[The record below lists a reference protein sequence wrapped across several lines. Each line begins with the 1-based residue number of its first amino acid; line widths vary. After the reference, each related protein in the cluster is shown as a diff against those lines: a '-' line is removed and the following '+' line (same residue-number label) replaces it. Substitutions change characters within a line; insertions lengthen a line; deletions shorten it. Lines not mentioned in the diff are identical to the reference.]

1 MEKPGMKTLTLHPGR
16 ERRILRGHRW
26 VFSNEIADPIHD
38 FEPGSWVEVL
48 TAKGLSLGAGY
59 VNPAS
64 LIAVR
69 LVCPPGKKP
78 DEKFFRQT
86 LLEAANLRQSLYPG
100 AESYR
105 VVFGE
110 SDRLP
115 GLVVDR
121 YGDVLVYQAGT
132 VGMAGME
139 ELMRQLLLDL
149 FRPAALVFRNDSPSR
164 ALEGLA
170 PEKGVA
176 CGSLTG
182 DVPICIDGIRYLVD
196 VLGGQKTGM
205 YLDQRDNRNAA
216 KHWMKGKRVLDLF
229 CYNGAWSLSAVA
241 GGAAEAIGVD
251 QSRRCRSGPPQRGA
265 EWIRRPL
272 IFYCRRCF
280 RLPQTDCA
288 GVFRRNRPGPAGIRQ
303 DQVGRHGSRE
313 GLHRYK
319 PPGASCPQTRRN
331 PDHLFL
337 LLPHERR
344 AFPGS
349 PDLRRTGE
357 RKKASL
363 APGQR
368 PVPRP
373 SGPLGHARDQ
383 IFEMFRSAS
392 GLTGERRTEDGG
404 QKTEDRRRRTEDAK
418 PETNLRSKKYFL
430 A

>member
-1 MEKPGMKTLTLHPGR
+1 MKTLTLHPGR

-26 VFSNEIADPIHD
+26 VFSNEIAHPIHD

-59 VNPAS
+59 INPAS

-86 LLEAANLRQSLYPG
+86 LLEAASLRQFLYPA
-100 AESYR
+100 AESCR
-105 VVFGE
+105 LVFGE

-121 YGDVLVYQAGT
+121 YGEVLVYQAGT

-176 CGSLTG
+176 FGSVTG
-182 DVPICIDGIRYLVD
+182 DIPIRIDGVRYLVD

-216 KHWMKGKRVLDLF
+216 KHWMKDKRVLDLF
-229 CYNGAWSLSAVA
+229 CYNGAWGLSAVA
-241 GGAAEAIGVD
+241 GGAAEVIGVD
-251 QSRRCRSGPPQRGA
+251 QSADAVDQA
-265 EWIRRPL
+265 
-272 IFYCRRCF
+272 
-280 RLPQTDCA
+280 
-288 GVFRRNRPGPAGIRQ
+288 RRNADLNGFGDRSSFIAGDVFDYLKRVARASFDVIVLDPPAFA
-303 DQVGRHGSRE
+303 
-313 GLHRYK
+313 K
-319 PPGASCPQTRRN
+319 TRSAVAEAAKGYTDIN
-331 PDHLFL
+331 
-337 LLPHERR
+337 RR
-344 AFPGS
+344 ALLALKPGGILITCS
-349 PDLRRTGE
+349 CSYHMSEELFREALISAGQSSGRKLRLLQVSGQ
-357 RKKASL
+357 SL
-363 APGQR
+363 DHPA
-368 PVPRP
+368 
-373 SGPLGHARDQ
+373 LLA
-383 IFEMFRSAS
+383 M
-392 GLTGERRTEDGG
+392 
-404 QKTEDRRRRTEDAK
+404 
-418 PETNLRSKKYFL
+418 PETRYLKCFVVE
-430 A
+430 AE